1 MNLTFL
7 DNLFM
12 KFPIDGN
19 FDLISATKNL
29 QIKNNLVLDVGFG
42 EGGAS
47 LFFALEGYKVTA
59 LGWELESY
67 HYPKELFNKLD
78 IDVKE
83 ILFEN
88 YTTNNKRFG
97 LIWASHVLE
106 HTQNPGFFLD
116 NCWNLLED
124 DGYLCIIVPPYK
136 SQVVGGHITVGWN
149 IGQLMYNLLVKGFD
163 IKNGHFI
170 KHGYNLCAFV
180 KKSKKLDLNL
190 RMDNGDIEL
199 TKDLWPI
206 DVVQGFDGNIDRINW
221 FANFKSY
228 DSLEKK
234 INMMENRNKT
244 LEEKVIELE
253 NSKQEIEF
261 KNKCLEELKKEMEH
275 RNKQIE
281 SKNKYLEEEIKYK
294 ENRNKELEQKVNHLE
309 NRNQEM
315 EKLIYIKNNSI
326 NDLIKRII

>member
-1 MNLTFL
+1 MKLTFL
-7 DNLFM
+7 DNLLM

-19 FDLISATKNL
+19 FDLINSTKNL
-29 QIKNNLVLDVGFG
+29 QIKNNLVLDIGFG
-42 EGGAS
+42 DGGAS

-67 HYPKELFNKLD
+67 HYPKELFDKLD

-88 YTTNNKRFG
+88 YITDKRFG

-106 HTQNPGFFLD
+106 HTQNPGLFLD

-221 FANFKSY
+221 FNNFKSY

-234 INMMENRNKT
+234 ISTIENKNKE
-244 LEEKVIELE
+244 LEEKVNNLENIKEEIEL
-253 NSKQEIEF
+253 
-261 KNKCLEELKKEMEH
+261 
-275 RNKQIE
+275 
-281 SKNKYLEEEIKYK
+281 KNKYLEEQRKEI
-294 ENRNKELEQKVNHLE
+294 ENRNEELQNKVNNLE
-309 NRNQEM
+309 NTKQEI
-315 EKLIYIKNNSI
+315 EKLIYVKNNAI
-326 NDLIKRII
+326 NDLLKRID